1 MKLMQKKYKKIENV
15 LCYAKFIKE
24 KGGNKMGE
32 EVIKLLQEIREE
44 LKERKKSVK
53 FLSRK
58 DVMEML
64 NYSEATVT
72 KMFRRSD
79 FPSINL
85 GKNHYVEENVLLEW
99 CRQKRN

>member
-1 MKLMQKKYKKIENV
+1 MV
-15 LCYAKFIKE
+15 
-24 KGGNKMGE
+24 E
-32 EVIKLLQEIREE
+32 EVIKLLQEIMEE
-44 LKERKKSVK
+44 LKARKTGDK

-85 GKNHYVEENVLLEW
+85 GKNHYAEENALLEW
-99 CRQKRN
+99 CRQKRD

>member
-1 MKLMQKKYKKIENV
+1 
-15 LCYAKFIKE
+15 
-24 KGGNKMGE
+24 MGE

-79 FPSINL
+79 FPSIN
-85 GKNHYVEENVLLEW
+85 
-99 CRQKRN
+99 